1 MDKEE
6 AIQKM
11 INEKRW
17 RLPDDVLSDAGYVSP
32 IQFIVSDWEMQM
44 EENVCQ
50 AVQKV
55 GINVD
60 RDELLKALEYDREQY
75 SKGFHDGSESSM
87 RDAMIEIKAERRLL
101 LSWLSKFARHIDMPE
116 HLSDEEAKK
125 LWSKKMSQQ
134 FGWECDDDET
144 D

>member
-1 MDKEE
+1 MKKEE

-17 RLPDDVLSDAGYVSP
+17 RLPDDVFSDAGYESP
-32 IQFIVSDWEMQM
+32 IKQILSDWQMTM
-44 EENVCQ
+44 EENVMK
-50 AVQKV
+50 AVRNV
-55 GINVD
+55 GIYVD
-60 RDELLKALEYDREQY
+60 KEELVKALKYDREQY

-101 LSWLSKFARHIDMPE
+101 LSWLSKFARHIDMPD

-125 LWSKKMSQQ
+125 LWSKKMAEQ
-134 FGWECDDDET
+134 FGWECDDDDT
-144 D
+144 

>member
-1 MDKEE
+1 MNKEE

-32 IQFIVSDWEMQM
+32 IKQIVSDWQMTM
-44 EENVCQ
+44 EENVVK
-50 AVQKV
+50 AVQNV
-55 GINVD
+55 GIYVD
-60 RDELLKALEYDREQY
+60 KEELVKALEYDRDQY
-75 SKGFHDGSESSM
+75 SKGFHDGSELSV

-116 HLSDEEAKK
+116 HLSDEDAEIF
-125 LWSKKMSQQ
+125 WREKMKQQ
-134 FGWECDDDET
+134 FGWECDEHDT
-144 D
+144 